1 MIIYYQMRT
10 LKRHIISL
18 IVPMALFIAAF
29 VLADEAPPSDSS
41 ASVIVKPVFKI
52 DLDKNNIDFGQV
64 RPGESK
70 NLGEGNYHN
79 QVTCQS
85 NNGRSWCLT
94 ISLPNFLTG
103 AHKGEKIPISNFKYM
118 PGWTNGTGT
127 VDSQYAY
134 KELSSENSQ
143 VYTSSVED
151 AMANLID
158 IQFQY
163 SLSIPDNAT
172 ADYYTT
178 TVVYTMTEML

>member
-1 MIIYYQMRT
+1 MRN
-10 LKRHIISL
+10 LRKYIISL
-18 IVPMALFIAAF
+18 IAPIALFVAAF
-29 VLADEAPPSDSS
+29 ALADEAPPLDSS

-52 DLDKNNIDFGQV
+52 DLDKNNIDFGQIH
-64 RPGESK
+64 PGECK
-70 NLGEGNYHN
+70 NLGEGSYHN

-94 ISLPNFLTG
+94 ISLPSPLTG
-103 AHKGEKIPISNFKYM
+103 MRKGGKIPSSNFKYM
-118 PGWTNGTGT
+118 PILSNGAKRVGTGT
-127 VDSQYAY
+127 VNGQYAY

-151 AMANLID
+151 AMANLVD

-178 TVVYTMTEML
+178 TVVYTMMETL